1 MNISRFLKYAW
12 WFFNIIYEI
21 VNFIH
26 KNACFLSFFYMTFAQ
41 VNATE
46 NDKKRSYIHG
56 AKATG
61 APVEVT
67 SVLL

>member
-1 MNISRFLKYAW
+1 MLSF
-12 WFFNIIYEI
+12 
-21 VNFIH
+21 
-26 KNACFLSFFYMTFAQ
+26 FLSFFYMTFAQ

-56 AKATG
+56 AKVTG